1 MHRVPLRAI
10 IFHFVELSLRV
21 SHLDL
26 VNTSE
31 INCDIHLAQNL
42 AFSRE
47 RFDLLVQ
54 FSLKYSLS
62 SVSLGRKV

>member
-1 MHRVPLRAI
+1 MTKSKK
-10 IFHFVELSLRV
+10 LSLRV

-26 VNTSE
+26 VNTNE
-31 INCDIHLAQNL
+31 INCDIHLAQNP

-47 RFDLLVQ
+47 WFDLLVQ

-62 SVSLGRKV
+62 